1 MRRASFRIALR
12 ASFFFV
18 LFGLTSAQASELLP
32 SPSGSPILQ
41 ISGQVENTN
50 RSGAAAFD
58 MAMLREVGVTRLR
71 TSTPWTQGR
80 PEFEGVLVSD
90 LLKTVGAKGRKVVAV
105 ALNDYRVEIPLSDF
119 TRYPVLLAYQ
129 MDGKR
134 LKVRDKGP
142 LWIIYPRDDY
152 AELDSKPVQARW
164 VWQVKE
170 LRIQ

>member
-1 MRRASFRIALR
+1 MLRVSFGVALR
-12 ASFFFV
+12 ASLLFIV
-18 LFGLTSAQASELLP
+18 FGLVSAQASELLP
-32 SPSGSPILQ
+32 SPSGTPILQ

-50 RSGAAAFD
+50 RSGSAAFD
-58 MAMLREVGVTRLR
+58 MAMLRNVGVSRLR

-90 LLKTVGAKGRKVVAV
+90 LLKAVGAKGRKVIAV
-105 ALNDYRVEIPLSDF
+105 ALNDYRVEIPLTDF

-134 LKVRDKGP
+134 LKIRDKGP

-152 AELDSKPVQARW
+152 AELDSKPIQARW

>member
-1 MRRASFRIALR
+1 MRRTSFSVALQASFL
-12 ASFFFV
+12 FV
-18 LFGLTSAQASELLP
+18 VLGLASAQASELLP
-32 SPSGSPILQ
+32 SPSGSPVLR

-50 RSGAAAFD
+50 RSGSAAFD
-58 MAMLREVGVTRLR
+58 MAMLREVGVSRLR

-80 PEFEGVLVSD
+80 PEFTGVLISD

-152 AELDSKPVQARW
+152 AELDSKPMQARW

-170 LRIQ
+170 LKIQ